1 MANDTTG
8 KSGDLEVEFVP
19 DGAGKGFIGSKADEP
34 ANDTR
39 RGARQ
44 AVREEAGKLSSQ
56 AGDKVRAFADDG
68 KTRATGALDG
78 IAKMIEDAAGTIDEK
93 VGDQYGGYAR
103 QASSAVSG
111 FADNLRGKDVDDLVA
126 DAREFVRKSPGVAIG
141 LAAIAGFALARVLRA
156 GADAN
161 RKA

>member
-1 MANDTTG
+1 MANDTSG
-8 KSGDLEVEFVP
+8 KPGDLEVEFVP
-19 DGAGKGFIGSKADEP
+19 DGANERFIGSKADEP
-34 ANDTR
+34 NDNR

-44 AVREEAGKLSSQ
+44 AVRDEAGKLSGQ
-56 AGDKVRAFADDG
+56 AGDKLRAFADDG

-103 QASSAVSG
+103 QASSAVTG
-111 FADNLRGKDVDDLVA
+111 FADNLRGKEVDDLVA

-141 LAAIAGFALARVLRA
+141 LAAVAGFALARVLRA

-161 RKA
+161 RKG